1 MYKKNLK
8 TIFFYFFLVLTIF
21 LLDRI
26 SKLYILNLAEIEP
39 QVDIYI
45 NSVLNLYLI
54 WNTGIGF
61 GFLSSDQT
69 LFYNLITFVIFLI
82 NILILVI
89 ILKSDDFK
97 VFFFIMIL
105 GGSTGNL
112 FDRIYYSAVPDFL
125 DLHYNDFHWFI
136 FNVADIFI
144 SIGIICLIISELFFF
159 NKTKNEK

>member
-1 MYKKNLK
+1 MYKKNFK
-8 TIFFYFFLVLTIF
+8 TIFFYFFLVLIIF

-69 LFYNLITFVIFLI
+69 LFYNLITFIIFLI

-125 DLHYNDFHWFI
+125 DLHYNDFHWFT

-144 SIGIICLIISELFFF
+144 SLGVLCLIFVEVFS
-159 NKTKNEK
+159 NNYKK

>member
-1 MYKKNLK
+1 MYKKNFK

-125 DLHYNDFHWFI
+125 DLHYNDFHWFT

-144 SIGIICLIISELFFF
+144 SLGVLCLIFVEVFS
-159 NKTKNEK
+159 NNYKK

>member
-1 MYKKNLK
+1 MNKLFLKKK
-8 TIFFYFFLVLTIF
+8 FIIYFVIVLIIF

-82 NILILVI
+82 KILILVI

-125 DLHYNDFHWFI
+125 DLHYNNFHWFT

-144 SIGIICLIISELFFF
+144 SLGVLCLIFVEVFS
-159 NKTKNEK
+159 NNYKK

>member
-1 MYKKNLK
+1 MYKKNFK

-69 LFYNLITFVIFLI
+69 LFYSLITFIIFLI

-125 DLHYNDFHWFI
+125 DLHYNDFHWFT

-144 SIGIICLIISELFFF
+144 SLGVLCLIFVEVFS
-159 NKTKNEK
+159 NNYKK

>member
-1 MYKKNLK
+1 MYKKNFK
-8 TIFFYFFLVLTIF
+8 TIFFYFFLVIIIF
-21 LLDRI
+21 LLDSI
-26 SKLYILNLAEIEP
+26 SKLYILNLTEIEP

-125 DLHYNDFHWFI
+125 DLHYNDFHWFT

-144 SIGIICLIISELFFF
+144 SLGVLCLIFVEVFS
-159 NKTKNEK
+159 NNYKK

>member
-1 MYKKNLK
+1 MYKKNFK

-69 LFYNLITFVIFLI
+69 LFYNLITFIIFLI

-125 DLHYNDFHWFI
+125 DLHYNDFHWFT

-144 SIGIICLIISELFFF
+144 SLGVLCLIFVEVFS
-159 NKTKNEK
+159 NNYKK

>member
-1 MYKKNLK
+1 MYKKNFK

-21 LLDRI
+21 LLDRV

-125 DLHYNDFHWFI
+125 DLHYNDFHWFT

-144 SIGIICLIISELFFF
+144 SLGVLCLIFVEVFS
-159 NKTKNEK
+159 NNYKK

>member
-1 MYKKNLK
+1 MIKNLN
-8 TIFFYFFLVLTIF
+8 L
-21 LLDRI
+21 I
-26 SKLYILNLAEIEP
+26 SKQNIICTLLIILLFSIDRFSKLKILNNFSEDNSLYINDYLNI
-39 QVDIYI
+39 D
-45 NSVLNLYLI
+45 LI

-125 DLHYNDFHWFI
+125 DLHYNDFHWFT
-136 FNVADIFI
+136 FNLADVFITIGIFI
-144 SIGIICLIISELFFF
+144 FLFKELLH
-159 NKTKNEK
+159 K